1 MKEPNVAILLSLLN
15 AEKSK
20 KWSNFKKNWVIAN
33 LGRSGQIN
41 WADYFESV
49 HQKYTVFISSHLLF
63 ISCKYV
69 L

>member
-33 LGRSGQIN
+33 LGRFGKIN
-41 WADYFESV
+41 WADYFEPV
-49 HQKYTVFISSHLLF
+49 HQKYAVFISCHLLF